1 MEWFVLDL
9 KFCLAFDVGGTFI
22 KYAIVDN
29 SGKIHLKDKVET
41 PGFPAKETIPR
52 TMGNIFD
59 NLRNKF
65 DISCFGI
72 STAGQINVD
81 KGFVEYATDNL
92 PGYSGTD
99 FVETIGK
106 KFNLPVFVDNDV
118 NSAAA
123 GEMWVGSAKETK
135 NFLCVT
141 LGTGVGGAIVING
154 EIHRGAN
161 FSAGEIGHFIIVPE
175 GDKCTCGKYGC
186 YERYASTS
194 ALIRMYKEELI
205 NSGLQV
211 NDNYTGEY
219 IVDLYYKGDKI
230 SKKVYEKFLDYIS
243 YGIANLTYILDPGT
257 IIIGGG
263 ISAQG
268 KPFFDEI
275 NSRFKKYVN
284 ETYCKNTV
292 IKQASLLNDAGV
304 IGAAF
309 NAFSSAKII

>member
-1 MEWFVLDL
+1 MDL

-22 KYAIVDN
+22 KYAVVDN
-29 SGKIHLKDKVET
+29 FGKIHLKDKVET
-41 PGFPAKETIPR
+41 PGFPAKETIPKM
-52 TMGNIFD
+52 MGDIFN

-65 DISCFGI
+65 YISCFGI

-92 PGYSGTD
+92 LGYSGTD
-99 FVETIGK
+99 FVEAIGR

-123 GEMWVGSAKETK
+123 GEMWVGSAKKTK

-141 LGTGVGGAIVING
+141 LGTGVGGAIVINR

-161 FSAGEIGHFIIVPE
+161 FSAGEIGHFIIVPD

-194 ALIRMYKEELI
+194 ALIRMYKEELV
-205 NSGLQV
+205 NNRGLQS

-219 IVDLYYKGDKI
+219 IVDLYYKDDEI
-230 SKKVYEKFLDYIS
+230 AKKVYNKFLDYIA
-243 YGIANLTYILDPGT
+243 YGIANLTYILDLGI

-284 ETYCKNTV
+284 GVYCKNTI
-292 IKQASLLNDAGV
+292 IKQAILLNDAGV

-309 NAFSSAKII
+309 NAFSFAKII